1 MNDVYDDLAEL
12 LYAEYNKQ
20 FPAAKKLADKAMQVA
35 QGRGHIKTL
44 LGRRARFDAWES
56 AEWGVKEPAV
66 FDRREAV
73 EKWGRIKRAGT
84 HKALN
89 RLLQGSAADIMKM
102 AMVQM
107 VDEGVTNVL
116 GVPLMTVH
124 DELVWSVPQTKEG
137 LEAIDEA
144 GRIMCG
150 FDLKIPLAIDD
161 ERGENWGSVK

>member
-1 MNDVYDDLAEL
+1 MSDVFDDLSEL
-12 LYAEYNKQ
+12 LYAEYNKK

-35 QGRGHIKTL
+35 TGRGYIKTL
-44 LGRRARFDAWES
+44 LGRRARFNQWES
-56 AEWGVKEPAV
+56 AEWGVRDPAV
-66 FDRREAV
+66 SDKAEAV
-73 EKWGRIKRAGT
+73 EKWGRVKRAGT

-89 RLLQGSAADIMKM
+89 RLLQGSAADINKM
-102 AMVQM
+102 AMVRM
-107 VDEGVTNVL
+107 VEDGVTNTL

-124 DELVWSVPQTKEG
+124 DELVWTAPNTKEG
-137 LEAIDEA
+137 IEALEHA